1 MRLKLENQALI
12 QLIKE
17 EYKKRPP
24 IIPNTTSE
32 ASSARRV
39 DPQVMIP
46 PIQLNA
52 EGRVAEKAK
61 AV

>member
-1 MRLKLENQALI
+1 M
-12 QLIKE
+12 QLLKE